1 MIAQILALIVETFFS
16 VLVYLLLLRFY
27 MQVLR
32 APFRNPIG
40 EFVTGLTNW
49 CVRPV
54 RRVVPGLAGIDLSSL
69 LLAWLCEAIK
79 LAVLN
84 LLRGVPLIGG
94 PAIGAVL
101 ALAVVE
107 LLRDSLYLL
116 MGVVFIQVILSWV
129 SPYNDV
135 QGVLNALTRPFY
147 RLFRR
152 FIPPIGNIDLSP
164 LFVLLLAQI
173 GFILVGGLGRVVV
186 SLF

>member
-1 MIAQILALIVETFFS
+1 
-16 VLVYLLLLRFY
+16 
-27 MQVLR
+27 MQALR
-32 APFRNPIG
+32 APFRNSIG
-40 EFVTGLTNW
+40 EFVTALTNW
-49 CVRPV
+49 IVRPV

-69 LLAWLCEAIK
+69 LLAWLCEAVK
-79 LAVLN
+79 LALLN
-84 LLRGVPLIGG
+84 SLRGLALAPMG
-94 PAIGAVL
+94 PAVALVL

-147 RLFRR
+147 RVFRR

-173 GFILVGGLGRVVV
+173 CFILIGGLGRVVV